1 MTTETQ
7 LREKLATCTR
17 IFAMQEM
24 LGLFGHISVFDP
36 AQKRVYMSPAMGFD
50 KAEVTPD
57 DIVVGDLNGA
67 PLETSQRFALEW
79 PIHMALHGTRDDAI
93 AVAHLHAPY
102 ATLFSV
108 SKQAFRPIT
117 LQGTYFAGGLPIYQE
132 PQLVTSIQ
140 KGRNLASAMGDR
152 PAIFMKGHGIALA
165 ARSVEEMLY
174 SSLILEDEARKH
186 VQASSLGE
194 FHCFGVEDKDE
205 FDGDVKFA
213 ARAGRCW
220 NYYCRLEHRWN
231 RQPGTGCV
239 PFV

>member
-1 MTTETQ
+1 MTTETV

-36 AQKRVYMSPAMGFD
+36 ATRRVYMSPAMGFD
-50 KAEVTPD
+50 KASVTPD
-57 DIVVGDLNGA
+57 DIVVGDLDGKVFNA
-67 PLETSQRFALEW
+67 SQRFALEW
-79 PIHMALHGTRDDAI
+79 PIHMALHGKRDDAI

-108 SKQAFRPIT
+108 SKQTFQPIT
-117 LQGTYFAGGLPIYQE
+117 LQGTYFAGGLPIYHE
-132 PQLVTSIQ
+132 PQLVTTMDM
-140 KGRNLASAMGDR
+140 GRAMAKSMGDA
-152 PAIFMKGHGIALA
+152 PAIFLKGHGIALA

-174 SSLILEDEARKH
+174 GSLILEDEATKH

-194 FHCFGVEDKDE
+194 FHCFGVEDAE
-205 FDGDVKFA
+205 KFA
-213 ARAGRCW
+213 GAAKFADRGVRCW
-220 NYYCRLEHRWN
+220 NYYCKLEHRWT
-231 RQPGTGCV
+231 RQPGTGKV